1 MTSYH
6 SHGVKLSQGQ
16 KQKLAKALRNNSAIT
31 IRLSHDE
38 LNGPDQLMLTKS
50 QINRLR
56 KSMENGTGSDIK
68 ISKTQI
74 RKAVKMGGSLW
85 SSLFSLGAR
94 ALPAV
99 TSLASKAAG
108 PLATGALSGL
118 ASLGVDKIFGKGQV
132 GGFLIPQNKVGQLIK
147 YKDWLTNE
155 QKKQIVNAIHTGGQI
170 VIKPTKSQ
178 SGGFLGTLLA
188 SIGVPL
194 LLNALTGKGLQVDR
208 ERSRRSVPVYVPKNT
223 NGGLVLPADY
233 RPPPFYGT
241 WKQPIVGMGVKK
253 KNLQKRKRVNTGK
266 KQSYQRHPTNRRHIV
281 KFINKPLSNFDL
293 INWVKQLGIK
303 YFRGVFSKDKLP
315 TSMINYEVGII
326 NLDDYIGSGTHWVA
340 YRNGNGLSGMDT
352 PLAQYPS
359 DIGDNKYAEYFDSF
373 GLPMPKEVEKYL
385 STSGKPLIYSS
396 DEIQD
401 RDSVLCGYWCL
412 YYLIE
417 RQKGKSIPETIHNT
431 NLHLNTT
438 DSDNHE
444 FIINYFKNIV

>member
-6 SHGVKLSQGQ
+6 SHDVKLSQGQ

-99 TSLASKAAG
+99 TSLASKAVG

-118 ASLGVDKIFGKGQV
+118 ASLGVDKIFGKGKGSGKPSSQAKLGGQV
-132 GGFLIPQNKVGQLIK
+132 GGFLIPQNKVDQLIK

-194 LLNALTGKGLQVDR
+194 LLNALTGRGLQVDR
-208 ERSRRSVPVYVPKNT
+208 ERSRRSVPVYVPRNT

-241 WKQPIVGMGVKK
+241 WKQPIGMGVKK
-253 KNLQKRKRVNTGK
+253 KTSKKGK
-266 KQSYQRHPTNRRHIV
+266 GLLLGKNSPFKGI
-281 KFINKPLSNFDL
+281 PL
-293 INWVKQLGIK
+293 
-303 YFRGVFSKDKLP
+303 
-315 TSMINYEVGII
+315 
-326 NLDDYIGSGTHWVA
+326 
-340 YRNGNGLSGMDT
+340 
-352 PLAQYPS
+352 
-359 DIGDNKYAEYFDSF
+359 IGDI
-373 GLPMPKEVEKYL
+373 L
-385 STSGKPLIYSS
+385 
-396 DEIQD
+396 
-401 RDSVLCGYWCL
+401 
-412 YYLIE
+412 
-417 RQKGKSIPETIHNT
+417 
-431 NLHLNTT
+431 
-438 DSDNHE
+438 
-444 FIINYFKNIV
+444 